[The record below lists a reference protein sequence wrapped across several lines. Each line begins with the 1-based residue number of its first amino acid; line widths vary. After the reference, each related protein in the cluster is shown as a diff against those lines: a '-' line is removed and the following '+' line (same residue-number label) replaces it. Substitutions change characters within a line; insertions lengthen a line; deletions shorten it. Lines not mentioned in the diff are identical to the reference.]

1 VREKEILLI
10 LIITLSKKA
19 ELFVGLLTD
28 ICKEPSAV
36 FVCASFLARIFR
48 TAAKAGKI

>member
-1 VREKEILLI
+1 MLLI

-19 ELFVGLLTD
+19 ELLAGLLID
-28 ICKEPSAV
+28 ICEELSTLLD
-36 FVCASFLARIFR
+36 CANFLARIFK